1 MSSPGFAFMAFCS
14 ASAILATAPHVAGMT
29 DVLRDVF
36 HAFAGWGALVFFRAP
51 KMGCH
56 EQNGVCWHWV
66 YHYSRCYEKV
76 WVRVEPY
83 PDNGYLKPS
92 WNRCFL
98 LQHPF
103 LYVDQTL
110 ICFKDLVLF
119 VVWFDTRI
127 VYGFTTIT
135 TRSHEI
141 SEPYFNFCAVS
152 GRLSNRFP
160 LGIKSVPRRPSR
172 RSGDGRTVLRE
183 MPQGRTSR
191 CRWVL
196 VSQSK

>member
-92 WNRCFL
+92 WNRCFFASTSIFICWSDSHL
-98 LQHPF
+98 LQ
-103 LYVDQTL
+103 
-110 ICFKDLVLF
+110 
-119 VVWFDTRI
+119 
-127 VYGFTTIT
+127 
-135 TRSHEI
+135 
-141 SEPYFNFCAVS
+141 
-152 GRLSNRFP
+152 
-160 LGIKSVPRRPSR
+160 RPSPFCGLIWHTHR
-172 RSGDGRTVLRE
+172 L
-183 MPQGRTSR
+183 
-191 CRWVL
+191 WFYHHNH
-196 VSQSK
+196 SKPWNFWDIFQFLCCFW